1 MKNMFTKTRFAIL
14 TGLAVTVLMLSSC
27 GSQDINDQNNLDVN
41 SPSVSIQGL
50 ALGLEAGVRDNI
62 NTYYRVTGSIGREIY
77 YFQGAD
83 PRFTGELLE
92 GPIDNGGFLL
102 LRPWE
107 SAYRVIRNGNDIL
120 ARMSA
125 LGLSGEQANG
135 ASGFAKTYMAYAH
148 LRNLTYT
155 WDNGIR
161 FDVAGELPGP
171 FIDRA
176 AALDAIAALLD
187 QAYNELTSAGSSFAW
202 NTTSGLAAFDTPAT
216 FAQLNRGFKARVDAY
231 RENWQGVL
239 DALSNSFVDANASM
253 DLGAYMLFSLAAG
266 DTVNPV
272 YEDQNGSLLILHGH
286 PSMVT
291 DAEAGDDRL
300 ARKINV
306 RSSTTVFDALSS
318 NLGVTTAARA
328 DAPYPIMRNEELLL
342 LRAEAN
348 IHLGNLD
355 VAATD
360 INNVR
365 AVSGNLGPV
374 NLTDMSSAIDQ
385 LLHER
390 RYSLF
395 HEGHRWVDMR
405 RYGKLNELPLDRAA
419 GDAGSSRGPDIV
431 IENMPRPN
439 NET

>member
-1 MKNMFTKTRFAIL
+1 MKNMFTKARFSIL

-27 GSQDINDQNNLDVN
+27 GSQDISDPNNLPSD

-50 ALGLEAGVRDNI
+50 ALGMESGVRDNL
-62 NTYYRVTGSIGREIY
+62 NTYLRVTGSIGREIY

-92 GPIDNGGFLL
+92 GPIDDGGFLL

-120 ARMSA
+120 ARMGD
-125 LGLSGEQANG
+125 LGLTGEQASG
-135 ASGFAKTYMAYAH
+135 ASGFVKTFQAYMH

-161 FDVAGELPGP
+161 FEVAGDLPGP

-187 QAYNELTSAGSSFAW
+187 EGHAELSAAGSSFAW
-202 NTTSGLAAFDTPAT
+202 TTTAGLAAFDTPASFAT
-216 FAQLNRGFKARVDAY
+216 FNRGLKARVDAY
-231 RENWQGVL
+231 RENWQGVI
-239 DALSNSFVDANASM
+239 DALNNSFVDATASM
-253 DLGAYMLFSLAAG
+253 DLGAYMIFSLAAG
-266 DTVNPV
+266 DVVNPIF
-272 YEDQNGSLLILHGH
+272 EDQTGSLLILHGH
-286 PSMVT
+286 PSIQA
-291 DAEAGDDRL
+291 DAEAGDERL
-300 ARKINV
+300 ARKILV
-306 RSSTTVFDALSS
+306 RSTTTVFDSLSS
-318 NLGVTTAARA
+318 NLGVITAERA
-328 DAPYPIMRNEELLL
+328 DSSFPIMRNEELLL

-348 IHLGNLD
+348 IHLGNMDL
-355 VAATD
+355 AAQD
-360 INNVR
+360 INVVR
-365 AVSGNLGPV
+365 HESGGLDPV
-374 NLTDMSSAIDQ
+374 TLSDMNSAIDQ

-390 RYSLF
+390 RYSLY

-405 RYGKLNELPLDRAA
+405 RYGKLNELPIDRVE
-419 GDAGSSRGPDIV
+419 GDAGSGRGPDVV
-431 IENMPRPN
+431 IEQMPRPN